1 MSARDQSGTM
11 TALVNA
17 LHPNILGPSGV
28 SLHSSSQGPGGSVR
42 RTVLKRPTF
51 PKGRQ

>member
-11 TALVNA
+11 TAPVNA

-28 SLHSSSQGPGGSVR
+28 SLHSSSK
-42 RTVLKRPTF
+42 VLVVLCA
-51 PKGRQ
+51 GLC